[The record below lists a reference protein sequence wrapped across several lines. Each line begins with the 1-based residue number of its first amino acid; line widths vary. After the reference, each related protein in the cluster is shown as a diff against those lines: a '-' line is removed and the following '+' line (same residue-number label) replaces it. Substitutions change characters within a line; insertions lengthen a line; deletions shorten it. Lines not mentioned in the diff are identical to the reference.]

1 MIEVVG
7 YEHRNDGAE
16 DLLLGDG
23 RVRFD
28 SGEHGRFDK
37 PSAGQVSVGD
47 PFAAGQQL
55 GPLLLADLDVLED
68 ARALRFIDQGSDEHL
83 RVQGVSNL

>member
-28 SGEHGRFDK
+28 K

-55 GPLLLADLDVLED
+55 GPLLVADLDVLED